1 MINILNKYS
10 AILLDVRSNQE
21 FKEGH
26 MNGEFAKEYSEFLG
40 KVIKEHKQGTKDINR
55 YFYSSFQEMYNTETE
70 LYGVV
75 EK

>member
-1 MINILNKYS
+1 MK
-10 AILLDVRSNQE
+10 
-21 FKEGH
+21 K
-26 MNGEFAKEYSEFLG
+26 FAKEYSEFLG

>member
-1 MINILNKYS
+1 MDSIYSRKRINIPKIKGFSVRNLKYM
-10 AILLDVRSNQE
+10 
-21 FKEGH
+21 KK
-26 MNGEFAKEYSEFLG
+26 FAKEYSEFLG